1 MSCQN
6 CYSKNNGIPEG
17 CNNNGACASNS
28 CNTFTV
34 FNWLNDIAVPDG
46 QELFPYSEVRFKNGR
61 K

>member
-6 CYSKNNGIPEG
+6 CSSKNNGIPKG

-34 FNWLNDIAVPDG
+34 FNWLNDIPVPDG
-46 QELFPYSEVRFKNGR
+46 QELFPYSN
-61 K
+61 